1 MQRNMDTFS
10 SACDAFGLT
19 ISIKKTEVMSQP
31 APHTNYSDPTI
42 KVKDQ
47 KMQTVDKFSY
57 LGSTLSRNML
67 IDDKVDARITKASTF
82 IRRLHKNVW
91 ERKDSLNLQNKAE
104 RLQSCSHYYSPLCLL
119 NIVSLL

>member
-1 MQRNMDTFS
+1 MDTFS
-10 SACDAFGLT
+10 SAYNAFGLT
-19 ISIKKTEVMSQP
+19 ISTKKTEIMSQP

-42 KVKDQ
+42 KVIDQ
-47 KMQTVDKFSY
+47 KMQTVDKFSS

-67 IDDKVDARITKASTF
+67 IDDKVDASTF

-104 RLQSCSHYYSPLCLL
+104 RLQSCSHYYFPLCLL
-119 NIVSLL
+119 NMDSLL